1 VTLSLPISEELL
13 EALADALEPRLQER
27 RRWRTIEE
35 TAGYLGLSVK
45 QVRGLKERHPEIA
58 TKVGK
63 RLLFDLV
70 KAGEVLEQRRGQS
83 A

>member
-1 VTLSLPISEELL
+1 MSLALPIGEELL

-27 RRWRTIEE
+27 RRWRNIEE
-35 TAGYLGLSVK
+35 TADYLGLSVK

-63 RLLFDLV
+63 RLVFDLL
-70 KAGEVLEQRRGQS
+70 KTGEVLEQRRGQ
-83 A
+83 AA